1 MKLLLVGLLAGCLG
15 SAHAQTQ
22 QQRDMDWYN
31 CSFEE
36 DGVYGAAVNKAYQF
50 LQGKEVKK
58 TPVIADYPL
67 ADV

>member
-36 DGVYGAAVNKAYQF
+36 DGVYGAAVNKA
-50 LQGKEVKK
+50 
-58 TPVIADYPL
+58 
-67 ADV
+67 